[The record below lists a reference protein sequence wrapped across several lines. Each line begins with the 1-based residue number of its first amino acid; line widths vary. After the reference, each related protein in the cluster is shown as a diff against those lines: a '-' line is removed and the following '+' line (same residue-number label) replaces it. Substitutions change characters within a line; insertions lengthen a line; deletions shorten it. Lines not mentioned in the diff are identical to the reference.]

1 MINVIALTS
10 IITVPLL
17 ILVFLLILL
26 SNKQN
31 KDDKTVYWS
40 LGFVCLLSIGLI
52 LIIFLVAPSEIS
64 TASPITSINNPSTLA
79 SSTPFTYYTYNP
91 SNKTLNKINL
101 SRTIGSSQL
110 ADYFHKND
118 ESLFVTMDGNI
129 VSIIGNTTRKFNTLP
144 NVKKIRISNNQYVA
158 LANGKIYTSN
168 NLRNWILDATKPNN
182 VLDIDVPAQQTNLLH
197 ITTPMENIFIDAQ
210 QNKVLSR
217 SGPEK
222 KKFGSNVN
230 KFVRFAD
237 SGVYLHDQYFQKGY
251 PFADID
257 HYNRVYLVPD
267 NISGYK
273 VNNLHT
279 SDQLA
284 IIELNTSNGPEQI
297 NVSDQIQF
305 HP

>member
-1 MINVIALTS
+1 MINVIFLTS
-10 IITVPLL
+10 TIIVLLL
-17 ILVFLLILL
+17 ILVFLLIIF
-26 SNKQN
+26 SQTKEDQ
-31 KDDKTVYWS
+31 TVYWS
-40 LGFVCLLSIGLI
+40 LGFVCLLSVGLI
-52 LIIFLVAPSEIS
+52 LIIFLVAPSEINTDASGGFISS
-64 TASPITSINNPSTLA
+64 TQMFT
-79 SSTPFTYYTYNP
+79 STPFTYYAYNP
-91 SNKTLNKINL
+91 SNKTLNKLNL
-101 SRTIGSSQL
+101 SRTIGNAQL
-110 ADYFHKND
+110 SDYFHKND
-118 ESLFVTMDGNI
+118 ESLFVMKDGTI

-144 NVKKIRISNNQYVA
+144 NVKKIRISNNQYIA
-158 LANGKIYTSN
+158 LADGKIYTSN
-168 NLRNWILDATKPNN
+168 NLRNWVLDASKPTNI
-182 VLDIDVPAQQTNLLH
+182 LDIDVPSQQTNLLH
-197 ITTPMENIFIDAQ
+197 VTTPTENLFIDAQ

-251 PFADID
+251 AFADID

-273 VNNLHT
+273 VNNLHS

-284 IIELNTSNGPEQI
+284 IIELNTTNGPDKI

-305 HP
+305 HQ